1 MIKKMDKI
9 FKENNKQYLDR
20 PVVSRDDVVSDAV
33 EKCLDLMYRAS
44 YPSIT
49 LDEYKGQHK
58 GMTDDEKNNS
68 QLFNAHYLPE
78 KTYNAI
84 RGDII
89 DAYGFTPELPGT
101 VKLLK
106 DYFKC
111 PVVETW
117 VKDED
122 GTGHKGYDNLE
133 PMDDE
138 TYKTVEKFLDM
149 ANGFFRWDRDL
160 SVFSFNVANYS
171 PCSNRDT
178 VEKWWHE
185 HGEPDFK
192 LPPDEYWTDTWEED
206 ADFEVEED

>member
-1 MIKKMDKI
+1 MDNI

-20 PVVSRDDVVSDAV
+20 PVVSRDDVVSDAIN
-33 EKCLDLMYRAS
+33 KCLDLMYRAS

-49 LDEYKGQHK
+49 LDEYKDQHK
-58 GMTDDEKNNS
+58 GMTDEEKDNS

-78 KTYNAI
+78 KTYNAM
-84 RGDII
+84 REDFVE
-89 DAYGFTPELPGT
+89 AYGFAPELPGT
-101 VKLLK
+101 IEILK
-106 DYFKC
+106 DYFKS
-111 PVVETW
+111 PVIETW
-117 VKDED
+117 IKDED
-122 GTGHKGYDNLE
+122 GTGHKGYEKPE
-133 PMDDE
+133 PMNDE

-149 ANGFFRWDRDL
+149 ANGFFRWNRDL
-160 SVFSFNVANYS
+160 NTFSFNIANYS

-206 ADFEVEED
+206 AEFDVEEN